1 MDRLGKLTDD
11 QLLDRIDKEIDKLNI
26 LLEQDNIDQ
35 YNIDQYN
42 RAKFEVN
49 QLIVEAKKRNVNLE
63 KSELINK
70 ILLTD

>member
-26 LLEQDNIDQ
+26 LLEQD
-35 YNIDQYN
+35 NIDQYN

>member
-26 LLEQDNIDQ
+26 LLDQ